1 MNSNKEFDELARQ
14 KLAERSFPFEEGN
27 WLAAQQVL
35 QAQRGGNKRA
45 FWLVGA
51 LALLLAGAGAWWWM
65 QDEALVEKGGITAV
79 EMDRTNPGNDA
90 EGNSTALQ
98 ATTSTA
104 LDSSEE
110 VTHAEMSE
118 EPVSIPDSR
127 ADRTQP
133 SHGAEAVGNPAK
145 HAGTTQGSTPG
156 GTRATLPMRDGIS
169 PQTAAL
175 STVQGTSSIP
185 DQLAAIQEAPTM
197 GTVAEIPHS
206 EPDPFKA
213 ALDVMPQEPLLDRA
227 QLPVTPIA
235 LSEQT
240 VVPENEALAPAAEP
254 SAQSVD
260 TNERP
265 STEMIEPA
273 TEIADTILAE
283 LPKDSTDAL
292 EPQLLELPLIAQRSP
307 WEIGVLGGIFSTT
320 SNFRSANSADWNDA
334 VTRQRSA
341 SVGAEFMRMSNNFGV
356 GFGVHYGT
364 YAERIAVGELSNTQV
379 DIDRFWYL
387 RPVDT
392 TILVISDTLFQGGS
406 PYYVGESVTTTVNVL
421 TQGFDTTTTITQ
433 QRAAR
438 ELYNRVSYMEIPL
451 LLDAHLVQGR
461 WSIGLR
467 CGPTLGILSGRRGAL
482 PNNSNDGYTEFS
494 DQAFRELV
502 LGYTARAY
510 VRYRWNAAWSIG
522 LEPAIRGQVMNSL
535 NDGPLDRRSSAFG
548 GMLSLSYRLR

>member
-27 WLAAQQVL
+27 WLAAQQAL
-35 QAQRGGNKRA
+35 QAQRSGNKRG

-51 LALLLAGAGAWWWM
+51 LALLLAGTGAWWWM
-65 QDEALVEKGGITAV
+65 QDEALVEKGGIAV
-79 EMDRTNPGNDA
+79 VELDRTNPGNDA

-98 ATTSTA
+98 ATTSTELNA
-104 LDSSEE
+104 VEE
-110 VTHAEMSE
+110 ATRAEMSE

-133 SHGAEAVGNPAK
+133 SHGAEAVGTPAK
-145 HAGTTQGSTPG
+145 HAVTTQGSTPG
-156 GTRATLPMRDGIS
+156 GTRATLPTRDGIA

-175 STVQGTSSIP
+175 SSVPGTSSLP
-185 DQLAAIQEAPTM
+185 DQLAAIQEAP
-197 GTVAEIPHS
+197 VAEIPHA
-206 EPDPFKA
+206 EPDPIKA
-213 ALDVMPQEPLLDRA
+213 ALDVMPQEPSMDSA
-227 QLPVTPIA
+227 QLPVAPIA

-254 SAQSVD
+254 SVQSVD
-260 TNERP
+260 PNERT

-273 TEIADTILAE
+273 AEIADAIITE
-283 LPKDSTDAL
+283 LPKDSADAL

-307 WEIGVLGGIFSTT
+307 WEIGVLGGVFSTT
-320 SNFRSANSADWNDA
+320 SNFRGANSADWYDA

-341 SVGAEFMRMSNNFGV
+341 SVGAEFMRMGNNFGV

-364 YAERIAVGELSNTQV
+364 YAERIAVGEVSNTQV

-421 TQGFDTTTTITQ
+421 TQGFDTTTTTTQ

-461 WSIGLR
+461 WSLGLR
-467 CGPTLGILSGRRGAL
+467 GGPTLGILTGRRGAL
-482 PNNSNDGYTEFS
+482 PNSSNDGYTEFS
-494 DQAFRELV
+494 DQAFRELM

-510 VRYRWNAAWSIG
+510 IRYRWNAAWSIG

>member
-27 WLAAQQVL
+27 WLAAQQAL
-35 QAQRGGNKRA
+35 QAQRSGNKRG

-65 QDEALVEKGGITAV
+65 QDEALVKKGGISAM
-79 EMDRTNPGNDA
+79 ELDRSNPGNEA

-98 ATTSTA
+98 ATNSTA
-104 LDSSEE
+104 VELAEE
-110 VTHAEMSE
+110 AKRAEMSE

-133 SHGAEAVGNPAK
+133 SHGAEAAGIPAK
-145 HAGTTQGSTPG
+145 HAVTTQGSTPG
-156 GTRATLPMRDGIS
+156 GTRATLPSRDGIS
-169 PQTAAL
+169 PQAAAPF
-175 STVQGTSSIP
+175 TVPETSSIP

-197 GTVAEIPHS
+197 GTVAETPHA
-206 EPDPFKA
+206 EPDPNKA
-213 ALDVMPQEPLLDRA
+213 ALDVMPHEPSLDGA
-227 QLPVTPIA
+227 QLPVAPIA

-240 VVPENEALAPAAEP
+240 VVPDNEALAPAAEP
-254 SAQSVD
+254 SAQSVVA
-260 TNERP
+260 NERT
-265 STEMIEPA
+265 STEMSEPTA
-273 TEIADTILAE
+273 EIADAILSE
-283 LPKDSTDAL
+283 LPKDSADAL
-292 EPQLLELPLIAQRSP
+292 VPQLLELPLIAQRSP

-320 SNFRSANSADWNDA
+320 SNFRGANSADWNDA
-334 VTRQRSA
+334 VTRQRST
-341 SVGAEFMRMSNNFGV
+341 SVGAEFMRMGNNFGV
-356 GFGVHYGT
+356 GVGVHYGT
-364 YAERIAVGELSNTQV
+364 YAERIAVGEVSNTQV
-379 DIDRFWYL
+379 EIDRFWYL

-421 TQGFDTTTTITQ
+421 TQGFDTTTTTTQ

-467 CGPTLGILSGRRGAL
+467 GGPTLGILTGRRGAV
-482 PNNSNDGYTEFS
+482 PNSSNDGYTEFS
-494 DQAFRELV
+494 DRAFRELV

-510 VRYRWNAAWSIG
+510 IRYRWNAAWSIG
-522 LEPAIRGQVMNSL
+522 LEPGIHGQLMNSL

-548 GMLSLSYRLR
+548 GMLSLSYRLH